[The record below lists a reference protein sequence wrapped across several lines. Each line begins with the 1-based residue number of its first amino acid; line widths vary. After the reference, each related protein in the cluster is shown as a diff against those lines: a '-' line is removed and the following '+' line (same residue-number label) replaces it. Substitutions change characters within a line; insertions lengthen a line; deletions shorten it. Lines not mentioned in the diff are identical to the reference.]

1 MLYKL
6 KELWWDNRW
15 YFVAGCL
22 LMLGGALVG
31 FFQAERIQD
40 LAQSM
45 LAELEKIVKTIQEDN
60 TTANVFWL
68 IFKNNVTSSVLM
80 MVLGLLFAVFP
91 ISGLVS
97 NGVLLGYIL
106 ETMSARGINWLQ
118 VFVIGILPHG
128 IFELPAVIFAASLGI
143 RYGILVFR
151 TIGAVWR
158 TDRKQR
164 VKQDWQRIIRQ
175 FPAALFTVIGLLLVA
190 AIVESVIT
198 PILIQNTFG
207 TTISGME

>member
-1 MLYKL
+1 MHKL
-6 KELWWDNRW
+6 KDLWLGTRW
-15 YFVAGCL
+15 YFATGCL

-31 FFQAERIQD
+31 FFQAE
-40 LAQSM
+40 
-45 LAELEKIVKTIQEDN
+45 TIQEMAKAMLAQLQEIADTLKENN
-60 TTANVFWL
+60 TTANAFWL

-80 MVLGLLFAVFP
+80 MVLGLFFAVFP

-106 ETMSARGINWLQ
+106 EMMSSGGINWLQ
-118 VFVIGILPHG
+118 VFVVGILPHG

-143 RYGILVFR
+143 RYGVLALR
-151 TIGAVWR
+151 SIGALWR
-158 TDRKQR
+158 SDQKER
-164 VKQDWQRIIRQ
+164 VKHDWQTVFRQ
-175 FPAALFTVIGLLLVA
+175 FPLALFTVVALLFVA

-207 TTISGME
+207 TTIQMTK